1 MGIEYKKDPM
11 GHRYVSAEDIRTKL
25 HGSWVY
31 FDGVPVYVKTGQN
44 DDYRKIQIYE
54 MKDRDFLPARTVS
67 VCDEGFNQLVFPMG
81 WFHSKYNGLALY
93 AQRIPVR
100 RYKQGLT
107 EDNLSMSFIREGQE
121 VALGANSI
129 TIDEL
134 LRQDFPSVEKG
145 LELLKQGTGSVALS
159 SDVALVVNKRALQDE
174 IRVYVGLSDVGRFHP
189 ETRTTEVTKHG
200 MYSVVSAD
208 LEKAGIQ

>member
-54 MKDRDFLPARTVS
+54 MKDRDFLRARTVS

-81 WFHSKYNGLALY
+81 WFQSKYNSLALY

-121 VALGANSI
+121 VPLGANSI

-134 LRQDFPSVEKG
+134 LRQEFPSVNEA
-145 LELLKQGTGSVALS
+145 LEIVKTSGSCALS
-159 SDVALVVNKRALQDE
+159 SDVALIKQGEE

-200 MYSVVSAD
+200 MYSVISSD